1 MATLRSSVQL
11 LSCILGRFPVVGE
24 VLGGGCRKRGGKP
37 EGERVPSPSPPIVV
51 MVVTPGPRVM
61 GPIKGVVVV
70 GGREEV
76 VEFTEDSIARLP
88 LIGELGE

>member
-1 MATLRSSVQL
+1 
-11 LSCILGRFPVVGE
+11 
-24 VLGGGCRKRGGKP
+24 
-37 EGERVPSPSPPIVV
+37 
-51 MVVTPGPRVM
+51 MVVTPGPKVM

-88 LIGELGE
+88 LMGELGE